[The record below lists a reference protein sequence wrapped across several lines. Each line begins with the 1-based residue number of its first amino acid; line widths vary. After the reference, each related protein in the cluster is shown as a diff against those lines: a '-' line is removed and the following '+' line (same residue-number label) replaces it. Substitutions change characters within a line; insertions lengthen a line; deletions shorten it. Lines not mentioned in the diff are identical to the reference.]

1 MTNEQLEK
9 KISDA
14 FAGAVPDVFDDI
26 MEDIRKETG
35 SGGENASPKKKKKN
49 RNLIKI
55 ITAIAVAAA
64 VILTIVGISASRAG
78 SVLAATVSLDV
89 NPGIEI
95 SVNKKHKVLSVIPTT
110 DDARDVIGDMDFTG
124 TNLDVTVNALVGAML
139 SKGYLSDISNS
150 ILISVDSPD
159 SREAVNLQ
167 NQLLGEVNALLE
179 NDDYKAAIL
188 SQTISDDAG
197 LRALAQE
204 YGITVGKAQ
213 LINDIISK
221 TGRYKFEDLVA
232 LSINELNLLEKSSPE
247 KLTSIGVAS
256 DKAYIGNDKA
266 KEIAAADSKVSINDM
281 ADLKVEMEY
290 ENSIMIYEVDF
301 RRGDTK
307 YEYDIN
313 ALTGTIVKTEKETN
327 KTGQDNNGGQ
337 SGSQSSGQSQSG
349 SAGQSSGGSGSSG
362 SSGSANNNNSSQS
375 SNKPAIQPATQAQTQ
390 APKATTKAQTKSAT
404 QPATQKATTKAA
416 NNSSGG
422 SKSRIGEAKAKS
434 IAFGHAGVSGGQV
447 RDFDIELDGNVYEID
462 FKAGKYEYDYEIDAY
477 SGKVISVDKEYD
489 D

>member
-26 MEDIRKETG
+26 MEDIRKEAG
-35 SGGENASPKKKKKN
+35 SGGENTSPKKKKKS

-55 ITAIAVAAA
+55 ITAIAIAAA
-64 VILTIVGISASRAG
+64 VILTIVGVSASRAG

-95 SVNKKHKVLSVIPTT
+95 RINKKHKVLSVNPTT
-110 DDARDVIGDMDFTG
+110 DDAKDVIGDMDFTG

-139 SKGYLSDISNS
+139 SKGYLSDMSNS
-150 ILISVDSPD
+150 ILISVDSED
-159 SREAVNLQ
+159 STEAVNLQ
-167 NQLLGEVNALLE
+167 NRLLGEINAFLE

-197 LRALAQE
+197 LRSLAQE
-204 YGITVGKAQ
+204 YGITIGKAQ
-213 LINDIISK
+213 LINDVISK
-221 TGRYKFEDLVA
+221 TGRYQFEDLVA
-232 LSINELNLLEKSSPE
+232 LSINELNLLERSGSDN
-247 KLTSIGVAS
+247 LTSVGKAS
-256 DKAYIGNDKA
+256 DKAYIGNEKA
-266 KEIAAADSKVSINDM
+266 KEIAANDSKVSINDM

-313 ALTGTIVKTEKETN
+313 AITGTIIKTEKETN
-327 KTGQDNNGGQ
+327 KTGQNSNGGQ
-337 SGSQSSGQSQSG
+337 AGSQSSGQSQSG
-349 SAGQSSGGSGSSG
+349 ASGGSSGGNSSGNSGSSG
-362 SSGSANNNNSSQS
+362 LSGSSGNNNSSQS
-375 SNKPAIQPATQAQTQ
+375 SGKPASQPQTQAQTRSQ
-390 APKATTKAQTKSAT
+390 TTKAAT
-404 QPATQKATTKAA
+404 QPATTKAA
-416 NNSSGG
+416 SGSSGS

-447 RDFDIELDGNVYEID
+447 KELDIELDGNVYEID

-477 SGKVISVDKEYD
+477 SGKILSADKDYD

>member
-26 MEDIRKETG
+26 MEDIRKESG
-35 SGGENASPKKKKKN
+35 NGGENTSPKKKKKN
-49 RNLIKI
+49 RNVIKI

-64 VILTIVGISASRAG
+64 VALTIVGVGASRAG
-78 SVLAATVSLDV
+78 TVLAATVSLDV

-95 SVNKKHKVLSVIPTT
+95 SVNKKHKVLSVTPTT
-110 DDARDVIGDMDFTG
+110 DDARDVIGDMDFAG

-139 SKGYLSDISNS
+139 SKGYLSDMSNS

-188 SQTISDDAG
+188 SQTISDDAS

-232 LSINELNLLEKSSPE
+232 LSINELNLLERSSSE
-247 KLTSIGVAS
+247 KLTSIGEAS

-313 ALTGTIVKTEKETN
+313 ALTGTIVKTDKETN
-327 KTGQDNNGGQ
+327 V
-337 SGSQSSGQSQSG
+337 S
-349 SAGQSSGGSGSSG
+349 
-362 SSGSANNNNSSQS
+362 NNNNSSHS
-375 SNKPAIQPATQAQTQ
+375 SDSPMTQP
-390 APKATTKAQTKSAT
+390 AT
-404 QPATQKATTKAA
+404 QPATQSATQPVTQAQTPSATQASTQNPTTKAA
-416 NNSSGG
+416 NISSGS

-434 IAFGHAGVSGGQV
+434 TAFSHAGVSGGQV
-447 RDFDIELDGNVYEID
+447 KELDIELDDNVYEID
-462 FKAGKYEYDYEIDAY
+462 FKAGKYEYNYEIDAY
-477 SGKVISVDKEYD
+477 SGKIISVDKDYD

>member
-26 MEDIRKETG
+26 MEDIRKESG
-35 SGGENASPKKKKKN
+35 NGGENTSPKKKKKN
-49 RNLIKI
+49 RNVIKI
-55 ITAIAVAAA
+55 ITAIAVAVA
-64 VILTIVGISASRAG
+64 VALTIVGVSASRAG
-78 SVLAATVSLDV
+78 TVLAATVSLDV

-95 SVNKKHKVLSVIPTT
+95 SVNKKHKVLSVTPTT
-110 DDARDVIGDMDFTG
+110 DDARDVIGDMDFAG

-139 SKGYLSDISNS
+139 SKGYLSDMSNS

-188 SQTISDDAG
+188 SQTISDDAS

-232 LSINELNLLEKSSPE
+232 LSINELNLLERSSSE
-247 KLTSIGVAS
+247 KLTSIGEAS

-327 KTGQDNNGGQ
+327 KTGQNNKEGQ
-337 SGSQSSGQSQSG
+337 SGSQSSGQTQSG
-349 SAGQSSGGSGSSG
+349 SAGQPSGGNTSVLIR
-362 SSGSANNNNSSQS
+362 
-375 SNKPAIQPATQAQTQ
+375 PAVQVHQDIPDHQITTRHSLPTSLQLNLLHKHRPNLQLRLTHRKRLQKLLIIPPAVL
-390 APKATTKAQTKSAT
+390 
-404 QPATQKATTKAA
+404 
-416 NNSSGG
+416 
-422 SKSRIGEAKAKS
+422 R
-434 IAFGHAGVSGGQV
+434 VV
-447 RDFDIELDGNVYEID
+447 
-462 FKAGKYEYDYEIDAY
+462 
-477 SGKVISVDKEYD
+477 
-489 D
+489 